1 MPKEAMMRVE
11 WGSAFRLAI
20 GLFVTFLVA
29 APIVAPDH
37 QKFAAEI
44 NHRTLKAA
52 AAIKNFKR

>member
-1 MPKEAMMRVE
+1 MCLE

-20 GLFVTFLVA
+20 VLFVTFLAA

-52 AAIKNFKR
+52 AAIEHFKR